1 MSGNLAPPPFPSSG
15 GAPVATAVPPNGSPP
30 SFPSAQATNGPAP
43 PPFPASGGVP
53 VPGTQ
58 AQQPAPQVNPNA
70 PPQKG
75 GILRNVA
82 AGALELP
89 QEIANAGKWAMGNL
103 NQAGAGVAM
112 GADPGQ
118 LGTQGLTSA
127 SVKPTD
133 TGTAQI
139 PGVTNFI
146 QGTSDTSL
154 PEQMARGAGEML
166 PFALAPEAGGAGL
179 LARGAK
185 AIGAGAASGFG
196 GYEGQHIGGTTGQVI
211 GSLAGAVTGQGLV
224 GGAAHG
230 LEALSNAMADSLPL
244 TAAQRATRV
253 NQVVQLAGGNEG
265 EGAASQVQRMTAPG
279 ATVPLPA
286 GAAGETVPL
295 GPNGE
300 IVPGSRPTTAQLTGN
315 PGLANVEAA
324 RARDLSS
331 APLYAQR
338 YAEQASSRAQ
348 GMANLEPINADP
360 SQVKSFAQE
369 TLNRI
374 NENNDQAVNAATIL
388 RNQGLQQAG
397 GELGPEAYGA
407 DAQSAL
413 VAGHQAASA
422 LANKFWNDLDERNP
436 AINVAP
442 LKSSVQDITDKL
454 AAAKRPISPA
464 EQSIYDRA
472 SQLNNVEPWAVVS
485 GLRKDLGEQ
494 IRGANDVNGL
504 GTEAKGRLVQL
515 RSALDDATSTAMDRQ
530 ASEDVANNVQ
540 GPDAWANK
548 ILADRQGWMQA
559 KANAGQRAATGFQFP
574 GTEEGVGSGIQGAGQ
589 GYGTRGFQGS
599 VDQGGISPA
608 PGAMGGI
615 NANPNGEAGATAGG
629 QAVQGEL
636 PVTGQPWTQAD
647 QDQYNAANAATFQKK
662 QKFENDLIGPIV
674 GKKGPDARL
683 NDAQVARQLFPGGI
697 KSKEAA
703 QRYFAA
709 AGNDPTAQSLYQ
721 DLAAANFRKYA
732 VDDNSNIDTRKAAA
746 WLGNHG
752 SGLDQAGIRSKFET
766 PIAAQQTLNESLL
779 RGQQELKSFQKTELG
794 KLVNQDPVQYMGSIL
809 SSPDATTRA
818 QNFMASLGNNP
829 GLQEAAKSSMARYIN
844 SRFVQNLLTGDQVNS
859 QITAGRLRQFLAN
872 RSDAISSVMG
882 PDSVNSLRRIMADF
896 DRANASRLG
905 RTAAMGSPTGANIAQ
920 SAALGA
926 PTTKLGKAISDKGGP
941 LALLSAISGHPFVA
955 AAIAAARPA
964 YDAIQGHAMAKY
976 HDLLDDVLLNPQTAK
991 NVLRDAPTGARAKN
1005 VWKQR
1010 VLRSIYPD
1018 LAVTADNSQGASTS
1032 GN

>member
-1 MSGNLAPPPFPSSG
+1 MSGNLAPPPFPTSG
-15 GAPVATAVPPNGSPP
+15 GAPVPAAQASNPNASPP
-30 SFPSAQATNGPAP
+30 SFPTMQVSGPTP
-43 PPFPASGGVP
+43 PPFPTSGGAP
-53 VPGTQ
+53 VPGAGTA
-58 AQQPAPQVNPNA
+58 AQSVAPSSSA
-70 PPQKG
+70 TPQKG
-75 GILRNVA
+75 GLLRNVA

-89 QEIANAGKWAMGNL
+89 QEIANAGKWAIGNL

-112 GADPGQ
+112 GADPSQ
-118 LGTQGLTSA
+118 LGTKGLNA
-127 SVKPTD
+127 QSVAPTN

-139 PGVTNFI
+139 PGVTNYI
-146 QGTSDTSL
+146 QNTSDTSL

-179 LARGAK
+179 IARGAK

-196 GYEGQHIGGTTGQVI
+196 GYEGQREGGTTGQVI
-211 GSLAGAVTGQGLV
+211 GSLAGAITGQGLV
-224 GGAAHG
+224 GGAAHS
-230 LEALSNAMADSLPL
+230 LDLLSNAMADSLPL

-265 EGAASQVQRMTAPG
+265 ETAASQVNRMTAPG
-279 ATVPLPA
+279 ATVPLPG
-286 GAAGETVPL
+286 GAPGETIPL

-315 PGLANVEAA
+315 PALANIEAA

-338 YAEQASSRAQ
+338 YTEQAGSRAQ

-360 SQVKSFAQE
+360 SQVKNFAQE
-369 TLNRI
+369 TLDRI
-374 NENNDQAVNAATIL
+374 NDNNDQAATAATAL
-388 RNQGLQQAG
+388 RNQGMQQAG
-397 GELGPEAYGA
+397 GELGSEAYGA
-407 DAQSAL
+407 DAQNAL
-413 VAGHQAASA
+413 VAGHQTASA
-422 LANKFWNDLDERNP
+422 LASKFWNDLDERNP
-436 AINVAP
+436 NINVAP
-442 LKSSVQDITDKL
+442 LKSGVQDITDSL

-494 IRGANDVNGL
+494 IRGANDINGL

-530 ASEDVANNVQ
+530 ASEDVANNVP
-540 GPDAWANK
+540 PDQSWENNL
-548 ILADRQGWMQA
+548 IQSRQGWMQA
-559 KANAGQRAATGFQFP
+559 KANAGQRAATGFQLP
-574 GTEEGVGSGIQGAGQ
+574 GTEEGIGSGIQGAGQ
-589 GYGTRGFQGS
+589 AYGTRGLQGEASPGQLPS
-599 VDQGGISPA
+599 VSGS
-608 PGAMGGI
+608 MGGS
-615 NANPNGEAGATAGG
+615 NG
-629 QAVQGEL
+629 QATEKAGVAPSSQALPGEL

-647 QDQYNAANAATFQKK
+647 QDQYDAANAATFQKK
-662 QKFENDLIGPIV
+662 QTFENSIIGPIV
-674 GKKGPDARL
+674 GKKGVDARL
-683 NDAQVARQLFPGGI
+683 NDAQVAKQLFPGGV

-703 QRYFAA
+703 QRYFTA
-709 AGNDPTAQSLYQ
+709 AGNDPDAQNLYQ

-732 VDDNSNIDTRKAAA
+732 VDDNGNINTQKAES

-766 PIAAQQTLNESLL
+766 PIAAQNTLNESLL

-794 KLVNQDPVQYMGSIL
+794 KLVNQDPVQYMGSML
-809 SSPDATTRA
+809 SSPDAATRA
-818 QNFMASLGNNP
+818 QSFMASLGNNP
-829 GLQEAAKSSMARYIN
+829 RLQEASKSAMARYIN

-859 QITAGRLRQFLAN
+859 QITAGRLRQFLAQ
-872 RSDAISSVMG
+872 RSDAIGSVMG
-882 PDSVNSLRRIMADF
+882 QDSVNSLRRILADF
-896 DRANASRLG
+896 DRGNASRLG
-905 RTAAMGSPTGANIAQ
+905 RTAGMGSPTGANIAQ

-941 LALLSAISGHPFVA
+941 LALLSAISGHPWAA
-955 AAIAAARPA
+955 AAIAGVRPV

-991 NVLRDAPTGARAKN
+991 NVLRDAPTGTRAKDA
-1005 VWKQR
+1005 WKWR
-1010 VLRSIYPD
+1010 TLRSIYPD
-1018 LAVTADNSQGASTS
+1018 LAVTADNQGAQ
-1032 GN
+1032 